1 MITSE
6 VYRKSLDQSVSLSYS
21 TKLLIVF
28 IFCLFFIWL
37 TFPANFTDYDR
48 IILTISY
55 LPTILLL
62 LFKLNDNRLKGLSGL
77 DPINI
82 SIYSFFVFHIVFN
95 NVVFTNEYLIYQRE
109 WNVENNDLM
118 KSFILKYNTILFLA
132 VIFFFVGAA
141 IRIDNLRRYVSV
153 FISKV
158 TLTPRL
164 LMLLGVFFVAIGILG
179 NILLIGSVGAYI
191 SKLSTFYAHSDVYN
205 ESVREV
211 GSGIVFK
218 KILQSFFI
226 PGILLIL
233 WSYKHKSN
241 FLFFVR
247 LLCLVIFT
255 MFFNGT
261 SGQRSQIL
269 NPLIFVGISYFLYV
283 KKINP
288 FKIGVLGFV
297 FFILALAIGYVRNQ
311 VGLEKDVDL
320 SLLFGNLGLISSIF
334 ASQYLTNFSGA
345 LTLLDVIHVDGLFSV
360 NTIWSS
366 FTGLLGGPTPT
377 TTEAYVWQYLTG
389 DPFGSNPRYG
399 LFIELYANYG
409 YLGLVLMTL
418 PGLCTKALAKIYRA
432 FITRDSVT
440 VKIIVPFLILMAVL
454 MVNGNA
460 SYFGRQLAYMSWP
473 FYLLFFFQKS

>member
-1 MITSE
+1 MLNSV
-6 VYRKSLDQSVSLSYS
+6 VYSKSIDQSITLSYS
-21 TKLLIVF
+21 TRLFIVF
-28 IFCLFFIWL
+28 IICLFFIWV
-37 TFPANFTDYDR
+37 TIPNHFTEYDQ
-48 IILTISY
+48 IVLTISY

-62 LFKLNDNRLKGLSGL
+62 LLQLNSNKSNGLSGL
-77 DPINI
+77 DPVNI
-82 SIYSFFVFHIVFN
+82 SVYSFFIFHIVFN
-95 NVVFTNEYLIYQRE
+95 NVVFSNEYLIYQRG
-109 WNVENNDLM
+109 WNIENNDLM

-132 VIFFFVGAA
+132 VMFFFVGSA
-141 IRIDNLRRYVSV
+141 IRIDNLRRFVSV
-153 FISKV
+153 FIAKV
-158 TLTPRL
+158 TFTPRL

-211 GSGIVFK
+211 GSGLVLK

-233 WSYKHKSN
+233 WSFKHKSN

-269 NPLIFVGISYFLYV
+269 NPLIFVGISYVIFV
-283 KKINP
+283 NKMNP
-288 FKIGVLGFV
+288 FKVGFFGAM
-297 FFILALAIGYVRNQ
+297 FFIVAISIGYVRNQ
-311 VGLEKDVDL
+311 VGLGREFDFN
-320 SLLFGNLGLISSIF
+320 LLFGNLGFISSIF

-345 LTLLDVIHVDGLFSV
+345 LTLLDIIHVDGFLRV
-360 NTIWSS
+360 DTVWSS

-409 YLGLVLMTL
+409 YIGLVLMTL
-418 PGLCTKALAKIYRA
+418 PGLCTKGLAKIYRS
-432 FITRDSVT
+432 FIERDSVT

-473 FYLLFFFQKS
+473 FYLLFFLQKS